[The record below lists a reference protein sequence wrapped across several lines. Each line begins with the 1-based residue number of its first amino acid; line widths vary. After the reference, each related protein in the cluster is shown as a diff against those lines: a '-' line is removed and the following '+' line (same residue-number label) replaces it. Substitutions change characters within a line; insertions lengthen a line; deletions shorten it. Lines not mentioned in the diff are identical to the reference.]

1 MTTLREEGASPGR
14 QPSGVLVTRTLAMPA
29 DTNANGDIFGGWI
42 MSQMDIAGGLF
53 AREIARGRVVT
64 VTADKMTFVRPVQVG
79 DTICVY
85 AEVLRIGNTS
95 LDLRLEVWAKGLLE
109 DFEEQRHL
117 VTTGIFR
124 YVALDEQRRPRR
136 VPDNPRFPRSECGS

>member
-1 MTTLREEGASPGR
+1 MTTLREEGTSPGR

-42 MSQMDIAGGLF
+42 MSQVDIAGGLF